1 MLEDGPL
8 EKPGRHDGLL
18 GLPLF
23 LWSFSLLCDVAYLAG
38 PRLQLWT
45 DLAFYA
51 IVGGLIGAVGA
62 ALNGE
67 YELREVSISRRRLL
81 MRLHVGLDVVAIA
94 LFAVNV
100 WLRQLA
106 ESTEL
111 RMALLSAVGLSVL
124 CVAVWLGRV
133 PVGLSRLAA
142 PAALRR
148 SRI

>member
-8 EKPGRHDGLL
+8 EKGGALDGLL

-38 PRLQLWT
+38 SRYQFWT

-62 ALNGE
+62 ALHGE
-67 YELREVSISRRRLL
+67 HALREVPISRRRLL

-124 CVAVWLGRV
+124 CVAAWLGRLPAGV
-133 PVGLSRLAA
+133 SRLAA